1 MKPLRFGAKFTI
13 MNITEIATKRDIE
26 ILLKEIRELKVSFET
41 LPDEKQFL
49 RTGEVKKLLGIS
61 NSTIQR
67 LRINGVITP
76 SKIGGTW
83 YYKLSEIK
91 KLIP

>member
-1 MKPLRFGAKFTI
+1 

>member
-1 MKPLRFGAKFTI
+1 
-13 MNITEIATKRDIE
+13 MNITEIATKKDIE
-26 ILLKEIRELKVSFET
+26 ILLKEIRELKVSFT
-41 LPDEKQFL
+41 ALPDEKQFL

-67 LRINGVITP
+67 LRISGVITP